1 VFVRKLAVL
10 PVLIIGLALPAA
22 ASSQAPA
29 IAKNDPVA
37 RFIANQYGSAKAE
50 RLAPLIHAKAVKYG
64 HDPLLIAR
72 LIKLES
78 DFNVRERTGDA
89 MGLMQI
95 RKGHARHGEDLY
107 DPETNLEFGCRIL
120 AEYTREFHGDKHKGL
135 SAYLHGPIYVA
146 SRGVRRTTY
155 SRRLLGE

>member
-1 VFVRKLAVL
+1 MRKLAVL
-10 PVLIIGLALPAA
+10 PVLLLGLALPATA
-22 ASSQAPA
+22 TSQSPA
-29 IAKNDPVA
+29 LAKDDPVV
-37 RFIANQYGSAKAE
+37 RFIASNYGRAKAE
-50 RLAPLIHAKAVKYG
+50 RFAPIIHLKAAKYG

-78 DFNVRERTGDA
+78 DFQPRERTGDA

-107 DPETNLEFGCRIL
+107 DPATNLEFGCRLL
-120 AEYTREFHGDKHKGL
+120 AEYTRMFHGDKHKGL

-146 SRGVRRTTY
+146 NRGVRRTKY

>member
-1 VFVRKLAVL
+1 MRKLAVL
-10 PVLIIGLALPAA
+10 SVLLIGIALPATA
-22 ASSQAPA
+22 ASQAPA
-29 IAKNDPVA
+29 LAKNDPVV
-37 RFIANQYGSAKAE
+37 RFISSQYGRAKAE
-50 RLAPLIHAKAVKYG
+50 RFAPIIHAKATKYG

-78 DFNVRERTGDA
+78 DFDPRERTGDA

-95 RKGHARHGEDLY
+95 RRGHARHGEDLY
-107 DPETNLEFGCRIL
+107 DPTTNLEFGCRIL
-120 AEYTREFHGDKHKGL
+120 AEYTREFKGDKHKGL

-146 SRGVRRTTY
+146 SRGVRRTGY